1 MFHRLI
7 IEDFMISIQ
16 KRLFLTDQSKKEGRE
31 FEPLRPTNEEEFVAL
46 SKSEEYQNRAAKVI
60 AAADKWWPEP
70 DPEKR
75 KELHDK
81 LQQLKRS
88 LLEIYVFQGTADD
101 EHRQQSSIVLNGQY
115 STDFDGID
123 DPEALLHEWQ
133 DLWPVIDPE
142 KHPLSRMAEALGLT
156 YIGLSVSG
164 HGFRMVGKCQLELD
178 LWGNQQWLA
187 QQLMLPVTPD
197 RQCKDSSRASYAVP
211 HDYIK
216 FLSPELFTYN
226 NKEYDEKWG
235 PVYRKEGSSR
245 KSSPKPSQATEV
257 PQVAATASVEESKKM
272 YLGIPLSEYIDMYWQ
287 LFYHGHTPSEGARDS
302 LTFELACHIRHIC
315 GFDRNVMDAVIPCY
329 DGFPE
334 REKLAKID
342 SALREERKQ
351 MPLRMRQVLE
361 AVSRK
366 YQGNPELGRAVDTY
380 AEENNIAVY
389 ERLKPAIPF
398 GIKDSLEN
406 QQRQLAMSLI
416 VPHFP
421 IIGALA
427 THVRLDIHNEG
438 FKHLNLQVYLVGKSA
453 SNKQQ
458 VTEIWTLWTP
468 LLKAHDVEMRRLE
481 AEQEALMKRK
491 KNAKELPEEKVFP
504 QRLQASVTSITQIL
518 KRLENAD
525 GEHLLSYTEESDVMA
540 KRLGPAWSDM
550 STLLRA
556 AYDNSAYSQD
566 FRSESS
572 VRVWLDKVLWNII
585 LCGTEDALYRMYRNY
600 TDGSLTRVLIG
611 STPDNTFAPLVIRK
625 SRSEKS
631 RQNIRALIELLPL
644 MQGDL
649 VLPKLEQRCQQ
660 WLERIRLETMKD
672 DDRVRAN
679 QRMRIGVSVMRCICC
694 MMLCDFGGW
703 LIREIDRKK
712 SKPEWAEG
720 CQTAKEYLEQH
731 PKATEYWLPR
741 KFQKKTTLDAFDT
754 LADYFMDN
762 VLYYFRERIEKAYDH
777 QDDAICNTRR
787 GRGRNDSIYERL
799 PEKFTIARAQ
809 QERDDDPTGN
819 RTRSMIKNW
828 TRQGLVRNVGVS
840 EYEKLV

>member
-1 MFHRLI
+1 
-7 IEDFMISIQ
+7 MISQ
-16 KRLFLTDQSKKEGRE
+16 QDRLFLTDQSKKEGRE
-31 FEPLRPTNEEEFVAL
+31 FEPLRPVNEEKFIVH
-46 SKSEEYQNRAAKVI
+46 SKSEEFQNRAAKVI
-60 AAADKWWPEP
+60 SAAEEWWAEK
-70 DPEKR
+70 DPEVKKR
-75 KELHDK
+75 LHDQ
-81 LQQLKRS
+81 LQQLKRN
-88 LLEIYVFQGTADD
+88 LLEIYVFQGTAED
-101 EHRQQSSIVLNGQY
+101 EHRQQASIILNGQY
-115 STDFDGID
+115 SADFDGID
-123 DPEALLHEWQ
+123 DPEALLHQWQ
-133 DLWPVIDPE
+133 DLWPVIDPG
-142 KHPLSRMAEALGLT
+142 KHPLSRMAEELGLT
-156 YIGLSVSG
+156 YIGLSISG
-164 HGFRMVGKCQLELD
+164 HGFRIVGKCQQELD
-178 LWGNQQWLA
+178 LWDNQQWLA
-187 QQLMLPVTPD
+187 RQLMLPVSPD

-211 HDYIK
+211 FDYIK
-216 FLSPELFTYN
+216 FISPELFTYN

-245 KSSPKPSQATEV
+245 KTSSCLPQAKEPATTQAVEA
-257 PQVAATASVEESKKM
+257 PVAPTSSVDEAKTF
-272 YLGIPLSEYIDMYWQ
+272 YLGIPISEYVDMYWQ

-315 GFDRNVMDAVIPCY
+315 GFDRDVMDAVIPCY

-351 MPLRMRQVLE
+351 MPVRMRQVLE

-366 YQGNPELGRAVDTY
+366 HQGNSELGRAIDTVN
-380 AEENNIAVY
+380 EEININTFN
-389 ERLKPAIPF
+389 RLKDAIPF

-406 QQRQLAMSLI
+406 QLPQMKMPLFI
-416 VPHFP
+416 PHFP

-427 THVRLDIHNEG
+427 THVCLDIHNEG
-438 FKHLNLQVYLVGKSA
+438 FKHLNLQVYLAGKSA
-453 SNKQQ
+453 SHKQQ
-458 VTEIWTLWTP
+458 LSEIYGLWTQ
-468 LLKAHDVEMRRLE
+468 LLKVHDDKMRRLE
-481 AEQEALMKRK
+481 AEQEALLRRK
-491 KNAKELPEEKVFP
+491 KNDKEQPEEKVFP
-504 QRLQASVTSITQIL
+504 QRLQASVTSMTQIL
-518 KRLENAD
+518 KRLENAH
-525 GEHLLSYTEESDVMA
+525 GEHLLSYTEESDTMA

-550 STLLRA
+550 SVLLRA

-566 FRSESS
+566 FRSEAS

-585 LCGTEDALYRMYRNY
+585 LCGTEDALFRMYRNY

-625 SRSEKS
+625 TRSEKS
-631 RQNIRALIELLPL
+631 CQNIRALIELLPL
-644 MQGDL
+644 MQGNL
-649 VLPKLEQRCQQ
+649 VLGKLEKRCQE

-679 QRMRIGVSVMRCICC
+679 QRMRIGVSTMRCVCC

-703 LIREIDRKK
+703 LIRSIDLKK
-712 SKPEWAEG
+712 DKPEWADG

-741 KFQKKTTLDAFDT
+741 KFQKKTTLDAFDI

-762 VLYYFRERIEKAYDH
+762 VLYYFRDRIEKAYDH
-777 QDDAICNTRR
+777 QEDSVSNNRR

-799 PEKFTIARAQ
+799 PKRFNIARAQ

-828 TRQGLVRNVGVS
+828 NRQGLVRNVGVG
-840 EYEKLV
+840 EYEKVD

>member
-1 MFHRLI
+1 
-7 IEDFMISIQ
+7 MISKQ
-16 KRLFLTDQSKKEGRE
+16 ERLFLTDQSKKEGRE
-31 FEPLRPTNEEEFVAL
+31 FEPLRPTTEEEFIAH
-46 SKSEEYQNRAAKVI
+46 SKSEEFLTRAAKVI
-60 AAADKWWPEP
+60 AQAEKWWAES
-70 DPEKR
+70 DSEKR
-75 KELHDK
+75 KAEHDK
-81 LQQLKRS
+81 MQQLKRNN
-88 LLEIYVFQGTADD
+88 LEVYVFQGTADD
-101 EHRQQSSIVLNGQY
+101 EHRQQSSIILNGQY
-115 STDFDGID
+115 SADFDGID
-123 DPEALLHEWQ
+123 DPEAKLREWQ
-133 DLWPVIDPE
+133 EIWPVIDGK
-142 KHPLSRMAEALGLT
+142 KHPLSRMAEELGLT
-156 YIGLSVSG
+156 YIGLSISG
-164 HGFRMVGKCQLELD
+164 HGFRIVGKCQLELD

-187 QQLMLPVTPD
+187 QQLMLPVVPD

-211 HDYIK
+211 YDYVK
-216 FLSPELFTYN
+216 FYSPELFTYD
-226 NKEYDEKWG
+226 NKEYEAKWG
-235 PVYRKEGSSR
+235 PVYRKEGSS
-245 KSSPKPSQATEV
+245 SQSAPKPAEPTAV
-257 PQVAATASVEESKKM
+257 AWAATVDVEESKKF
-272 YLGIPLSEYIDMYWQ
+272 YLGIPISEYIDMYWQ
-287 LFYHGHTPSEGARDS
+287 LFYHGQTPSEGARDS

-315 GFDRNVMDAVIPCY
+315 GFDPNVMDAVIPCY

-334 REKLAKID
+334 REKRAKID

-366 YQGNPELGRAVDTY
+366 YQGNSELGRAVDTF

-406 QQRQLAMSLI
+406 QQLQLAMSIL

-438 FKHLNLQVYLVGKSA
+438 FKHLNLQVYLVGKAA

-458 VTEIWTLWTP
+458 VTEIWQLWTM
-468 LLKAHDVEMRRLE
+468 LLKIHDDEMHRQERD
-481 AEQEALMKRK
+481 QEALLKRK
-491 KNAKELPEEKVFP
+491 KNAKELPEEKIFP
-504 QRLQASVTSITQIL
+504 QRLQASVTSMTQIL
-518 KRLENAD
+518 KRLDNAG
-525 GEHLLSYTEESDVMA
+525 GEHLLSYSEESDVMA

-550 STLLRA
+550 SVLLRA

-566 FRSESS
+566 FRSEQS
-572 VRVWLDKVLWNII
+572 VRVWLDKVLWNLI
-585 LCGTEDALYRMYRNY
+585 LCGTEDSLFRMYPNY

-631 RQNIRALIELLPL
+631 RQNILALIELLPL

-649 VLPKLEQRCQQ
+649 LLPKLEKRCQQ
-660 WLERIRLETMKD
+660 WLERVRVECMKD

-679 QRMRIGVSVMRCICC
+679 QRMRIGVSVMRCLCC

-703 LIREIDRKK
+703 LIREIDRKDQ
-712 SKPEWAEG
+712 KPEWADG
-720 CQTAKEYLEQH
+720 CQTAKEYLQQH

-741 KFQKKTTLDAFDT
+741 KFQKKTTLEAFDT

-777 QDDAICNTRR
+777 QEEAICNTRR
-787 GRGRNDSIYERL
+787 GHGRNDSIYERL
-799 PEKFTIARAQ
+799 PQKFNINRAQ

-828 TRQGLVRNVGVS
+828 VRQGLVRNIAVG